1 VEEVIVTVPINLDE
15 VEPRVLGV
23 VKEVLSLDDTEL
35 SADSTFVDDLNAA
48 SLDVMMLA
56 IALEEEFDG
65 SIPEDEW
72 ERFKTP
78 ADVIDYIKQRVRE
91 ETTSGT
97 KDAGTGNSPDG
108 S

>member
-1 VEEVIVTVPINLDE
+1 MTAPINLDE

-23 VKEVLSLDDTEL
+23 VKEVLSLDDAEL
-35 SADSTFVDDLNAA
+35 SADSAFVDDLNAA

-56 IALEEEFDG
+56 IALEEEFNG

-72 ERFKTP
+72 DRFRTP
-78 ADVIDYIKQRVRE
+78 RDVIEYIKQRVRD
-91 ETTSGT
+91 ETTPGGEGT
-97 KDAGTGNSPDG
+97 GTGNPPDD